1 MFATL
6 SRSWEFAKMSYRLV
20 WEYPRLLL
28 YPIISSIASMLVTA
42 SFLLPLWQT
51 GRIEEWMQFMGDE
64 SATQGNMMMYFT
76 AFLFYFCSYFIIVF
90 FNTGLIACVLKVING
105 EKLSISYGLSFAV
118 KRLPQILGWALVS
131 AVIGVL
137 LKLVE
142 KSNKKAGAFIAA
154 LMGSAWTALTY
165 FIVPVI
171 VVDGVGPIEAFK
183 RSTRTLK
190 STWGTALTGNFS
202 LGFFSFLLTLPVI
215 LIMFGL
221 FWWFGLMNNSVT
233 GMIVVGVIA
242 VPVIMFTIAIT
253 SAADTIF
260 KAYLYTYATGQTVPT
275 NVDTRQFSNAFSQRN
290 R

>member
-1 MFATL
+1 
-6 SRSWEFAKMSYRLV
+6 MSYRLV